1 MHIQLNGERFEL
13 PDGQSV
19 ADLLQRLELTG
30 RRLAVELNREIV
42 PRSQQPRRRWSRA
55 TRLKSYMRLAAADE
69 PAASIIPGRR
79 PCSGVF
85 HASFDLYRM
94 VA

>member
-42 PRSQQPRRRWSRA
+42 PRSQHAATTLVEGDQIEVVHAIGGGCKELRSTWSSSDALVLAWSRSV
-55 TRLKSYMRLAAADE
+55 RVDGNN
-69 PAASIIPGRR
+69 P
-79 PCSGVF
+79 
-85 HASFDLYRM
+85 
-94 VA
+94 

>member
-30 RRLAVELNREIV
+30 RRLAVEVNREIV
-42 PRSQQPRRRWSRA
+42 PRSQHAA
-55 TRLKSYMRLAAADE
+55 TTLVEGDQIE
-69 PAASIIPGRR
+69 
-79 PCSGVF
+79 VV
-85 HASFDLYRM
+85 HAIGGG
-94 VA
+94 